1 MRWRI
6 FLGTLLGLSLL
17 LSSSEIANSS
27 GGYYPVKVGEI
38 LEVTSCVP
46 KKLQP
51 PLVLQIEGPNTSNK
65 RKSVMTL
72 TKLPSKRGSCAN
84 NEVEAIFTW
93 QIQESGDFTLYVYST
108 RTKQDF
114 FPWPDGV
121 ISTGSPKDKYL
132 RGVVIDQM
140 PKASQ
145 NNGTFCQ
152 SILGQ
157 GWYCTVELRVVNK
170 GTSPWNGFL
179 RSNLVSTTGAISAGT
194 NSSSVDYYTG
204 NFNNL
209 VNPGEGYRW
218 NTYFSVG
225 VNQRF
230 TKLNVTENGKIVFS
244 IPVCLGSSSKDELGC

>member
-1 MRWRI
+1 MRRRI
-6 FLGTLLGLSLL
+6 FLGTLVGLSLL
-17 LSSSEIANSS
+17 VSSFEIANSS
-27 GGYYPVKVGEI
+27 AGYYPVKVGEI
-38 LEVTSCVP
+38 LEVTSCIP

-72 TKLPSKRGSCAN
+72 TKLPNMRGACAG
-84 NEVEAIFTW
+84 NEIEAVFNW
-93 QIQESGDFTLYVYST
+93 QIQESGEFTLYIYASK
-108 RTKQDF
+108 TKQTF
-114 FPWPDGV
+114 LPWPDGV
-121 ISTGSPKDKYL
+121 IATSSPKNKYL
-132 RGVVIDQM
+132 RGLVIDQM

-157 GWYCTVELRVVNK
+157 GWYCTVELRVINK

-179 RSNLVSTTGAISAGT
+179 KSNLVSNTGAISAGT
-194 NSSSVDYYTG
+194 NSPSVNYYTG
-204 NFNNL
+204 NFSGL

-218 NTYFSVG
+218 NTYFNVG
-225 VNQRF
+225 PSQRF

-244 IPVCLGSSSKDELGC
+244 VPICLGSSSKDELGC